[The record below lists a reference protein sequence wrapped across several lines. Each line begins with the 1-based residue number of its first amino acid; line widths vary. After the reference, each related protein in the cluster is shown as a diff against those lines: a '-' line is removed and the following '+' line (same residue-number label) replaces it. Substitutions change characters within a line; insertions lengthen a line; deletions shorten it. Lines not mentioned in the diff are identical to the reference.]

1 MTEKSFKTHD
11 HQHCVSDTLEAVLL
25 YCSKNGLRLTDHRQ
39 RVLEVLLAEHKA
51 IGAYEILEKLKADGI
66 DAKPPVAYRALDF
79 LISNGFAHK
88 IEKLNAY
95 IACAHPGQD
104 HAPAFMICRNCEKV
118 AETRAA
124 RRDSALHDAAHYAG
138 FQIEE
143 TVVEAQGLCPSCQ
156 TGPENDAD

>member
-1 MTEKSFKTHD
+1 MSRKIFKEHD
-11 HQHCVSDTLEAVLL
+11 HTGCVLGALTSVML
-25 YCSKNGLRLTDHRQ
+25 YCTKNGLRFTTQ
-39 RVLEVLLAEHKA
+39 RRKVLEILLAEHKA
-51 IGAYEILEKLKADGI
+51 MGAYDIMARLKEAGTA
-66 DAKPPVAYRALDF
+66 AKPPTVYRALDF
-79 LISNGFAHK
+79 LMTNGFAHK

-124 RRDSALHDAAHYAG
+124 RRDTALHDAADTAG

-143 TVVEAQGLCPSCQ
+143 TVVEAQGLCPGCKEETTS
-156 TGPENDAD
+156 

>member
-1 MTEKSFKTHD
+1 MSYKTFHMHD
-11 HQHCVSDTLEAVLL
+11 HDDCVSEALSTISL
-25 YCSKNGLRLTDHRQ
+25 YCTNRDLRLTEQ
-39 RVLEVLLAEHKA
+39 RRKVLEILLLEHKA
-51 IGAYEILEKLKADGI
+51 LGAYDILASLQDAGI
-66 DAKPPVAYRALDF
+66 AAKPPTVYRALDF
-79 LISNGFAHK
+79 LMANGFAHK

-124 RRDSALHDAAHYAG
+124 RRGTPLHEAAETAG

-143 TVVEAQGLCPSCQ
+143 TVVEAQGLCPECIDEAA
-156 TGPENDAD
+156 T